1 MPTFKIVLHNFD
13 RKTVSGHYSVAIRM
27 IHNRKIAFLSTPVQ
41 VLPQQVNK
49 KGEITD
55 PRLLVSLNQRIMD
68 IQAELLSLG
77 VSVDHYSASEL
88 KDLLLRRDEVKS
100 RPVGQGIELMK
111 FWREEFI
118 PAIRQENTRKLYTT
132 SMRRFAG
139 FIRSE
144 DINTSHINLNLIR
157 GYEDWLR
164 REGVGARGLN
174 LYLTHLKRVFNEA
187 KDLKNDEDTGLMVI
201 PNNPFAK
208 YKIPAPPAP
217 KKEGALT
224 REQLLSIIH
233 YQPNGERQRIAKDCF
248 MLSLFLAGI
257 NSADLYYAEKGKLS
271 ENWVLE
277 YERTKT
283 KTRRKDKALQRI
295 TVPEYL
301 RPLFEEYRDRTG
313 RRLLNFHIRYAN
325 EKALNQAIS
334 KGLKP
339 IGEKVGIPGLYYYQ
353 ARHSFASIAH
363 NRLRYSLEDVGKC
376 LTHVPL
382 MRVTDGYV
390 EQDYSIVDEVNE
402 AVLRWILEE
411 KQPEQGKQSQ
421 PTNERTERREK
432 KNSRVLI

>member
-1 MPTFKIVLHNFD
+1 MATFKIIVKHFE
-13 RKTVSGHYSVAIRM
+13 RGESKSGTYSVVIRM
-27 IHNRKIAFLSTPVQ
+27 IHNRNIVFFPTPVQ
-41 VLPQQVNK
+41 VFHSQINK
-49 KGEITD
+49 KGEIVD
-55 PRLLVSLNQRIMD
+55 PHLLVALNQRIMD
-68 IQAELLSLG
+68 IQSILLDMGMSVEHYTAAELKN
-77 VSVDHYSASEL
+77 AI
-88 KDLLLRRDEVKS
+88 LRKEEANS
-100 RPVGQGIELMK
+100 RPVGQGLELMK
-111 FWREEFI
+111 FWQEEFL
-118 PAIRQENTRKLYTT
+118 PTIRQENTRKLYAT
-132 SMRRFAG
+132 SMRRFAQ

-144 DINTSHINLNLIR
+144 DINTSQINLKLLRN
-157 GYEDWLR
+157 YEDYLR
-164 REGVGARGLN
+164 RDDVGERGIN
-174 LYLTHLKRVFNEA
+174 LYLTHLKRVFTAA
-187 KDLKNDEDTGLMVI
+187 KDLYNDEELNQNVI
-201 PNNPFAK
+201 QNNPFAK

-248 MLSLFLAGI
+248 VLSLFLAGI

-271 ENWVLE
+271 ENWILE

-325 EKALNQAIS
+325 EKALNRAIS

-353 ARHSFASIAH
+353 ARHSFATIAH

-382 MRVTDGYV
+382 MRVTEGYV
-390 EQDYSIVDEVNE
+390 EPDYSIVDEVNG
-402 AVLRWILEE
+402 AVFRYIMEE
-411 KQPEQGKQSQ
+411 K
-421 PTNERTERREK
+421 
-432 KNSRVLI
+432 